1 MGAINEIDIA
11 KLVLLPAILYVA
23 KKIIDWAGKVMS
35 SPPAKRKIR
44 FEKVPIE
51 TKIEVLNKIAE
62 IANAEIPDTKL
73 SRTHQTVQMKFL
85 YEQIGITLPVWHA
98 HQLIAFIADKNIGS
112 YDVRL
117 MSFLKNPSFYR
128 CEENHFSVDAK
139 KIKNFHIVSGGFWLI
154 SIVIFACAWWT
165 TIQSLLASG
174 GVNSAIAFS
183 LFYFISAIV
192 VTGFILSQVG
202 ETWQSARFARLF
214 ERWCEDE
221 ARVES
226 GEGAVLAASEPE
238 EQTPQ
243 QEVFK

>member
-23 KKIIDWAGKVMS
+23 KKMIDWAGKVMS
-35 SPPAKRKIR
+35 SPQTKRKIR

-62 IANAEIPDTKL
+62 IPDTKL

-85 YEQIGITLPVWHA
+85 YEQLGITLPVWHA

-117 MSFLKNPSFYR
+117 MSFLKNPSLYR

-139 KIKNFHIVSGGFWLI
+139 RIKNFHLVSGVFWLF
-154 SIVIFACAWWT
+154 SIVIFAYAWWT

-174 GVNSAIAFS
+174 GVNSVIAFS

-192 VTGFILSQVG
+192 VTGYFISQVE

-221 ARVES
+221 AGVDS
-226 GEGAVLAASEPE
+226 GEGPAL
-238 EQTPQ
+238 TDLTQ
-243 QEVFK
+243 Q

>member
-11 KLVLLPAILYVA
+11 KLVLLPAVLYVA

-51 TKIEVLNKIAE
+51 TKIGVLNKIAE

-73 SRTHQTVQMKFL
+73 EDASDGTNEIL

-117 MSFLKNPSFYR
+117 MSFLKNPSLYR

-139 KIKNFHIVSGGFWLI
+139 KIKNFHIVSGVFWLF

-174 GVNSAIAFS
+174 GVNSVIAFS

-192 VTGFILSQVG
+192 VTGFILSQVEKPG
-202 ETWQSARFARLF
+202 KAPDSPGCLKGGVRRKR
-214 ERWCEDE
+214 RWK
-221 ARVES
+221 VGS
-226 GEGAVLAASEPE
+226 VLC
-238 EQTPQ
+238 
-243 QEVFK
+243 

>member
-11 KLVLLPAILYVA
+11 KLVLLPAVLYVA
-23 KKIIDWAGKVMS
+23 KKMIDWAGKVMS
-35 SPPAKRKIR
+35 SPQTKRKIR

-62 IANAEIPDTKL
+62 IANADIPDTKL
-73 SRTHQTVQMKFL
+73 SRTHQTVQIKFL

-117 MSFLKNPSFYR
+117 ISFLKNPSLYR

-139 KIKNFHIVSGGFWLI
+139 KIKTFHLVSGGFWLF

-165 TIQSLLASG
+165 TIQWL
-174 GVNSAIAFS
+174 
-183 LFYFISAIV
+183 
-192 VTGFILSQVG
+192 
-202 ETWQSARFARLF
+202 
-214 ERWCEDE
+214 C
-221 ARVES
+221 
-226 GEGAVLAASEPE
+226 
-238 EQTPQ
+238 
-243 QEVFK
+243 

>member
-11 KLVLLPAILYVA
+11 KLVLLPAVLYVA
-23 KKIIDWAGKVMS
+23 KKIIDWAGKVIS

-44 FEKVPIE
+44 FEKVPLE

-62 IANAEIPDTKL
+62 IANADIPDTKL

-139 KIKNFHIVSGGFWLI
+139 KIKNFHIVSGGVLANFNRHFCLRL
-154 SIVIFACAWWT
+154 VDNN
-165 TIQSLLASG
+165 TI
-174 GVNSAIAFS
+174 
-183 LFYFISAIV
+183 
-192 VTGFILSQVG
+192 VTGQRGRKFGYRIFTVLLYFRYCGHWLYLEPGWRNLAKRQIR
-202 ETWQSARFARLF
+202 Q
-214 ERWCEDE
+214 
-221 ARVES
+221 
-226 GEGAVLAASEPE
+226 AV
-238 EQTPQ
+238 
-243 QEVFK
+243 

>member
-1 MGAINEIDIA
+1 
-11 KLVLLPAILYVA
+11 
-23 KKIIDWAGKVMS
+23 
-35 SPPAKRKIR
+35 
-44 FEKVPIE
+44 
-51 TKIEVLNKIAE
+51 
-62 IANAEIPDTKL
+62 
-73 SRTHQTVQMKFL
+73 MKFL
-85 YEQIGITLPVWHA
+85 YEQVGITLPVWHA

-174 GVNSAIAFS
+174 GVNSVIAFS

-214 ERWCEDE
+214 ERWCEEE

-238 EQTPQ
+238 EQRPQ

>member
-139 KIKNFHIVSGGFWLI
+139 KIKNFHIVSVGFWLI

-174 GVNSAIAFS
+174 GVNSVIAFS

-202 ETWQSARFARLF
+202 ETWQSGRFARLF
-214 ERWCEDE
+214 ERWCEEE
-221 ARVES
+221 AGVES
-226 GEGAVLAASEPE
+226 GERAVLAASEPE
-238 EQTPQ
+238 EQRPQ

>member
-1 MGAINEIDIA
+1 
-11 KLVLLPAILYVA
+11 
-23 KKIIDWAGKVMS
+23 
-35 SPPAKRKIR
+35 
-44 FEKVPIE
+44 
-51 TKIEVLNKIAE
+51 
-62 IANAEIPDTKL
+62 
-73 SRTHQTVQMKFL
+73 
-85 YEQIGITLPVWHA
+85 
-98 HQLIAFIADKNIGS
+98 
-112 YDVRL
+112 

-128 CEENHFSVDAK
+128 CEENHFSVDAE
-139 KIKNFHIVSGGFWLI
+139 KIKKFHIVSGGFWLI

-174 GVNSAIAFS
+174 GVNSVIAFS

-221 ARVES
+221 AGVDS
-226 GEGAVLAASEPE
+226 GEHAAMSEPE
-238 EQTPQ
+238 EQMPQ

>member
-1 MGAINEIDIA
+1 MNPVNEIDIA
-11 KLVLLPAILYVA
+11 KLVLLPAVLYVA
-23 KKIIDWAGKVMS
+23 KKIIDWAGKMMS

-51 TKIEVLNKIAE
+51 TKIEVLNKI
-62 IANAEIPDTKL
+62 AEIPDTKL

-117 MSFLKNPSFYR
+117 MSFLKNPSLYR

-139 KIKNFHIVSGGFWLI
+139 RIKNFYLVSGVFWLF
-154 SIVIFACAWWT
+154 SIVIFAYAWWT

-174 GVNSAIAFS
+174 GVNSVIAFS

-192 VTGFILSQVG
+192 VTGYFISQVE

-221 ARVES
+221 AGVES
-226 GEGAVLAASEPE
+226 VDGPAL
-238 EQTPQ
+238 TDLTQ
-243 QEVFK
+243 Q